1 MMRGVVSRFAK
12 LSTIPSTMEY
22 IVVQSKNSVH
32 VQMEY
37 GVPRTDC
44 SREKN
49 SMAGSYAPHGGV
61 E

>member
-37 GVPRTDC
+37 GVTRTDC
-44 SREKN
+44 RREKN
-49 SMAGSYAPHGGV
+49 SMAGSCAPHGGV